1 MTGNDERRSFSS
13 RTPDNDNPEKVVHRR
28 GFVTRHQVSGW
39 RFLMRRTAS
48 GVALHDTRMLVDPLR
63 TQSRSV
69 LVGALL
75 VVTGLAGSFAFSM
88 IHPSGTVGE
97 NAILADR
104 DTSALYVH
112 LGDQLHP
119 VLNLTSARLI
129 AGRPDNPTVVKSAEL
144 DKFARG
150 NLLGIAGAPQRLVP
164 STSRDADWTV
174 CDAATGE
181 VRGATVIA
189 GPLATGGARAAA
201 LGDRDAVLVRTADG
215 VSAGTWLLWQ
225 GRRSLVDLSNRAV
238 TSALGLGAAGAA
250 VPAPRPIT
258 AGLFNAIPESAPLIA
273 PPIADAGQPTPY
285 PMPVAVPVGAVV
297 TAYDIGTPDGA
308 APRYYAVLRNGLQ
321 PVPQVL
327 AAILRNTDSYGLD
340 QPPRLAADQI
350 AAIPVGSGIDTAA
363 YPRDPVTVVDAVKS
377 PITCFQWAKPAGA
390 VASSQTLLTGAMLP
404 LREGARTVAL
414 VGAGSGATANRVAV
428 TPGTGYLVQATG
440 APAAGEGAAAVGN
453 LSTYWISDTGV
464 RYGISTEGDGA
475 TGDRKTLAA
484 LGLTGTPLPIPW
496 SVLSQF
502 APGPTLSRADALLAQ
517 DAPATVV
524 STAPAV
530 SAPDAAAPVAVR
542 ENP

>member
-1 MTGNDERRSFSS
+1 MTNNDERRSFSS

-88 IHPSGTVGE
+88 IRPAGVAGE

-104 DTSALYVH
+104 ETSALYVH
-112 LGDQLHP
+112 LGDQVHP

-129 AGRPDNPTVVKSAEL
+129 AGRPDNPTVVKSTEL

-150 NLLGIAGAPQRLVP
+150 NLLGIAGAPERLVP
-164 STSRDADWTV
+164 STSHDADWTV

-181 VRGATVIA
+181 VRGSTVIA
-189 GPLATGGARAAA
+189 GPLGTGGARASA
-201 LGDRDAVLVRTADG
+201 LGDRDAVLVRNADG
-215 VSAGTWLLWQ
+215 ITSGTWLLWH
-225 GRRSLVDLSNRAV
+225 GRRSQIDLANRAV
-238 TSALGLGAAGAA
+238 TSALGLGAAGTA
-250 VPAPRPIT
+250 VPQPRPIT
-258 AGLFNAIPESAPLIA
+258 AGLFNVLPESAPLVA
-273 PPIADAGQPTPY
+273 PPIADAGAPTPY

-308 APRYYAVLRNGLQ
+308 APRYYAVLNNGLQ
-321 PVPQVL
+321 PVSQVL

-350 AAIPVGSGIDTAA
+350 AAIPIGAGIDTAA
-363 YPRDPVTVVDAVKS
+363 YPSDPVTVVDSVKA

-390 VASSQTLLTGAMLP
+390 VTSSQTLLSGAMLP
-404 LREGARTVAL
+404 LRDGQHTVSL

-428 TPGTGYLVQATG
+428 APGTGYLVQAVG
-440 APAAGEGAAAVGN
+440 AAGAGDNAAAAGS

-464 RYGISTEGDGA
+464 RYGISTEGDSS
-475 TGDRKTLAA
+475 TGDRKSLAA

-502 APGPTLSRADALLAQ
+502 AAGPTLSRADALLAQ
-517 DAPATVV
+517 DAPAPV
-524 STAPAV
+524 V
-530 SAPDAAAPVAVR
+530 SAPTSAAPAPVGMR

>member
-1 MTGNDERRSFSS
+1 MTGNDERRGFSS

-88 IHPSGTVGE
+88 IHPSGTVGN

-164 STSRDADWTV
+164 SASRDADWTV

-189 GPLATGGARAAA
+189 GPLATGGSRAAA
-201 LGDRDAVLVRTADG
+201 LGDRDAVLVRLADG
-215 VSAGTWLLWQ
+215 SDAGTWLLWQ
-225 GRRSLVDLSNRAV
+225 GRRSLVDLNNRAV
-238 TSALGLGAAGAA
+238 TSALGLAATGAA
-250 VPAPRPIT
+250 VPAPRPIA

-321 PVPQVL
+321 PVPRVL

-363 YPRDPVTVVDAVKS
+363 YPSDPVTVTDAVKS
-377 PITCFQWAKPAGA
+377 PITCFQWAKPTGA
-390 VASSQTLLTGAMLP
+390 VSSSQTLLTGARLP
-404 LREGARTVAL
+404 LRDGAHTVAL

-464 RYGISTEGDGA
+464 RYGISTEGDAA

-502 APGPTLSRADALLAQ
+502 AAGPTLSRADALLAQ
-517 DAPATVV
+517 DAPA
-524 STAPAV
+524 PAAG
-530 SAPDAAAPVAVR
+530 SASGAAAAPAPVAMR

>member
-1 MTGNDERRSFSS
+1 VTNNDERRGFSS
-13 RTPDNDNPEKVVHRR
+13 RTPDYDNPDKVVHRR

-88 IHPSGTVGE
+88 IRPAGVAGE

-104 DTSALYVH
+104 ETSALYVH

-129 AGRPDNPTVVKSAEL
+129 AGRPDNPTVVKSTEL

-150 NLLGIAGAPQRLVP
+150 NLLGIVGAPERLVTNA
-164 STSRDADWTV
+164 SHDADWTV

-181 VRGATVIA
+181 VRGTTLIA
-189 GPLATGGARAAA
+189 GPLGTGGSRAAA
-201 LGDRDAVLVRTADG
+201 LGDHDAVLVRNADG
-215 VSAGTWLLWQ
+215 ANWGTWLLWQ
-225 GRRSLVDLSNRAV
+225 GRRSLVDLTNRAV
-238 TSALGLGAAGAA
+238 NSALGLGAVGPA
-250 VPAPRPIT
+250 VSQPRPIA

-273 PPIADAGQPTPY
+273 PPIADAGAPTSY

-297 TAYDIGTPDGA
+297 TAYDIGASGAA
-308 APRYYAVLRNGLQ
+308 APRYYAVLSNGLQ
-321 PVPQVL
+321 PVSQVL

-350 AAIPVGSGIDTAA
+350 AAIPVGAGIDTAA
-363 YPRDPVTVVDAVKS
+363 YPSDPVTVLDPVKS
-377 PITCFQWAKPAGA
+377 PITCFQWAKSAGA
-390 VASSQTLLTGAMLP
+390 VASLQTLLTGAMLP
-404 LREGARTVAL
+404 LRDGQRTVSL

-440 APAAGEGAAAVGN
+440 QAAAGDNAAAVGS

-484 LGLTGTPLPIPW
+484 LGLTGTPLSVPW

-502 APGPTLSRADALLAQ
+502 AAGPSLSRADALLAQ
-517 DAPATVV
+517 DAPAPV
-524 STAPAV
+524 V
-530 SAPDAAAPVAVR
+530 SAPTSAAPAPVAMR

>member
-1 MTGNDERRSFSS
+1 VTNNDERRTFSS

-88 IHPSGTVGE
+88 IRPAGVAGD

-112 LGDQLHP
+112 VGDQLHP

-144 DKFARG
+144 DKFPRG
-150 NLLGIAGAPQRLVP
+150 NLLGIAGAPERLVP
-164 STSRDADWTV
+164 STSHDADWTV
-174 CDAATGE
+174 CDAAGGE
-181 VRGATVIA
+181 FRGATLIA
-189 GPLATGGARAAA
+189 GPLGSGGARAAA
-201 LGDRDAVLVRTADG
+201 LGDRDAVLVRNVDG
-215 VSAGTWLLWQ
+215 VNSGTWLLWQ
-225 GRRSLVDLSNRAV
+225 GRRSLVDLTNRAV
-238 TSALGLGAAGAA
+238 TSALGLGAGGTAL
-250 VPAPRPIT
+250 PAPRPIA

-285 PMPVAVPVGAVV
+285 PTPVGVPVGAVV
-297 TAYDIGTPDGA
+297 TAYDIGTPSGG
-308 APRYYAVLRNGLQ
+308 APRYYAVLNNGLQ
-321 PVPQVL
+321 PISQVL
-327 AAILRNTDSYGLD
+327 AALLRNTDSYGLD

-350 AAIPVGSGIDTAA
+350 AAIPVGGGIDTAA
-363 YPRDPVTVVDAVKS
+363 YPSDPVTVVDSVRS

-390 VASSQTLLTGAMLP
+390 VSSSQTLLAGAMLP
-404 LREGARTVAL
+404 LRDGQHTVSL

-428 TPGTGYLVQATG
+428 TPGTGYLVQAAG
-440 APAAGEGAAAVGN
+440 QGAAGDSAAAVGS
-453 LSTYWISDTGV
+453 LSTFWISDTGV
-464 RYGISTEGDGA
+464 RYGISTEGDAA
-475 TGDRKTLAA
+475 TGDRKTLGA
-484 LGLTGTPLPIPW
+484 LGLTGIPLPIPW

-502 APGPTLSRADALLAQ
+502 AAGPTLSRADALLAQ
-517 DAPATVV
+517 DAPA
-524 STAPAV
+524 SAV
-530 SAPDAAAPVAVR
+530 SALTSAAPAPVAMR